1 MPGRW
6 VRIEPIS
13 VWGFYVLPRSATPEF
28 LPPMTVNIATYNASV
43 STTLAAASDSGENT
57 GRTQKVTDW
66 EVQGGSLA
74 HYRMYCLDSL
84 TAFRI
89 YQPQAHGRMDSKNK
103 TLMFDKRLTDYAIK
117 TGNLQFLPELF
128 LLEDQVNPSIQ
139 ALNMDPNEATGAAR
153 LGVVGWRYPLIKIDH
168 TKTDAN
174 GKPLY
179 PPPNRIPAV
188 TIYIANKQ

>member
-28 LPPMTVNIATYNASV
+28 LPPSVVNVATFNAS
-43 STTLAAASDSGENT
+43 STTTLAAASDSGENT
-57 GRTQKVTDW
+57 GRSVKITNW
-66 EVQGGSLA
+66 EVSGGSLA
-74 HYRMYCLDSL
+74 HYRLYALDPLVSY
-84 TAFRI
+84 RI
-89 YQPQAHGRMDSKNK
+89 YQPQAHARMDAKNVA
-103 TLMFDKRLTDYAIK
+103 LQFDKRLTDYALK
-117 TGNLQFLPELF
+117 TGQLQFLPELF
-128 LLEDQVNPSIQ
+128 MLEDQVDPTIQ
-139 ALNMDPNEATGAAR
+139 ALNMDPNETTGSAR
-153 LGVVGWRYPLIKIDH
+153 LGAVGWRYPLIKIDH
-168 TKTDAN
+168 TKTDGN